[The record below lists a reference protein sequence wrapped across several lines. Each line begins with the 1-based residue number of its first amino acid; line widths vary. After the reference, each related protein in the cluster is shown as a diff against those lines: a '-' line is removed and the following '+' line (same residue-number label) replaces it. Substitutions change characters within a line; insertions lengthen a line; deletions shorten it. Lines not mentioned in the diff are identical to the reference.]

1 MRSRQTRD
9 HPRMCGEHAGQ
20 LLSVRHETGSSP
32 HVRGAQDGN
41 QCDHGKLGIIPA
53 CAGST
58 IKPDITLEQMRDHP
72 RMCGEHPLT
81 VMWTVMASGSS
92 PHVRGARECWH
103 RFRCGLGIIPACA
116 GSTRREIRLPHF
128 RRDHPRMCGEHDT
141 CCCRSSTDSGSSPH
155 VRGAPLHPCF
165 RGVAIGIIPACA
177 GSTES
182 TLCGEHSAR
191 DHPRMCGEHPEDGGE
206 MKNGMGSSPHVR
218 GARRVAKFPA

>member
-1 MRSRQTRD
+1 MCGEHSALMELDGVFGGSSPHVRGAHCWYEGTAAKLGIIPACAGSTTNIATPLSCARD

-92 PHVRGARECWH
+92 PHVRGARECWR

-128 RRDHPRMCGEHDT
+128 RRDHPRMCGEH
-141 CCCRSSTDSGSSPH
+141 RQPS
-155 VRGAPLHPCF
+155 V
-165 RGVAIGIIPACA
+165 
-177 GSTES
+177 
-182 TLCGEHSAR
+182 
-191 DHPRMCGEHPEDGGE
+191 
-206 MKNGMGSSPHVR
+206 
-218 GARRVAKFPA
+218 